1 MGNEDDYN
9 YYSLV
14 DQYGRV
20 NNDGTRRYVDL
31 PDIETSNL
39 IRDRKIDTLQNMQEE
54 LRRQASLSLIDAAA
68 AQIHAYGNEHS
79 IKATISKKPDCVLD
93 DVLLNLKR
101 GLKPYYQE
109 RLDYYIGEV
118 DSNKGCYIEYEP
130 GVELLP
136 SQKVEW
142 LLTKTV
148 EKINVLYESKKKAYL
163 EKIEAEKIYKEKIQS
178 LEKSIKN
185 YQTKGHDLLI

>member
-1 MGNEDDYN
+1 MENENDYYSFADQYGSVRN
-9 YYSLV
+9 DGIRRYVTYDGETSNVIRDRGIDALQAMREEIERSSRISLV
-14 DQYGRV
+14 D
-20 NNDGTRRYVDL
+20 
-31 PDIETSNL
+31 
-39 IRDRKIDTLQNMQEE
+39 
-54 LRRQASLSLIDAAA
+54 AAA
-68 AQIHAYGNEHS
+68 LAQIQAYGNEHRMRME
-79 IKATISKKPDCVLD
+79 AKKPDCVLD
-93 DVLLNLKR
+93 DVLMNLKR

-130 GVELLP
+130 GMELLP

-148 EKINVLYESKKKAYL
+148 EKINALYESKKKAYHD
-163 EKIEAEKIYKEKIQS
+163 KINAEKIYKDKIES

-185 YQTKGHDLLI
+185 YKTKGHDLMI

>member
-1 MGNEDDYN
+1 MENEND

-14 DQYGRV
+14 DQYGSVR
-20 NNDGTRRYVDL
+20 NDGIRKYVTYDY
-31 PDIETSNL
+31 DIETSNL
-39 IRDRKIDTLQNMQEE
+39 YRDRGIDALQAMQDE

-68 AQIHAYGNEHS
+68 AQIQAYGNEHN
-79 IKATISKKPDCVLD
+79 IKAAISKKPDCVLD

-109 RLDYYIGEV
+109 RLDYSIGGL

-148 EKINVLYESKKKAYL
+148 EKINVLYESKKKAYHD
-163 EKIEAEKIYKEKIQS
+163 KINAEKIYKDKIES

-185 YQTKGHDLLI
+185 YKTKGHDLMI